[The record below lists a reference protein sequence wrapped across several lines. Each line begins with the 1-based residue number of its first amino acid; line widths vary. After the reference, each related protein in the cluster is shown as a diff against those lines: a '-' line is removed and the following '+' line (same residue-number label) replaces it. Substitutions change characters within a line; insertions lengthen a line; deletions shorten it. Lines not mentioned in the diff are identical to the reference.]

1 MKIEEFRKVVLDKIH
16 NDYDYEKRIPMNDYE
31 TALDEILNLIDKEEI
46 TPKEI
51 EEELTKSEDYIHNYA
66 DSLVNPYTNDLL
78 RWYLEDI
85 YRIDYMEDAISE
97 LGAKDGF
104 QVLSWGQYI
113 YWGRVLY
120 EVLEICVDIVKSM
133 KKEVIDL

>member
-1 MKIEEFRKVVLDKIH
+1 MKIEEFREVVLDKIH
-16 NDYDYEKRIPMNDYE
+16 NDYDYDYKKRIPMNDYE

-104 QVLSWGQYI
+104 QVLSWGQYL
-113 YWGRVLY
+113 YWQRVLY
-120 EVLEICVDIVKSM
+120 EVLEICVDVVESM
-133 KKEVIDL
+133 KNDAE